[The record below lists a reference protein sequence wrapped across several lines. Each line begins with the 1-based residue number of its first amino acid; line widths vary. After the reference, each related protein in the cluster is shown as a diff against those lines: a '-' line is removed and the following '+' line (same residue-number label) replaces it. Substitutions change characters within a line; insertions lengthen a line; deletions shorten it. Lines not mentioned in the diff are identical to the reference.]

1 MTSSSETPSHAGRS
15 PPASPATAPSAMKMT
30 SRPAVTTPPSSMNA
44 TPREPTLAVSNCRDT
59 ASGVTILAPGGATA
73 RGRAACDP
81 PACSIAPAPCHAR
94 GATIGTTWRPSTG
107 ADVDIDRF
115 LATNQPT
122 WDRLAELA
130 ARAGRGLDRLGAAE
144 LDELVRLY
152 QRATTHLSYAQ
163 TYYRD
168 PALTARLSRLAA
180 RAGAVL
186 YGTRPRTLRAA
197 GWFLAVTFPAAVWHA
212 RRFVL
217 VSAVLTA
224 VPALALG
231 IWIAN
236 SPAAVDALGPAAARE
251 AYVNE
256 EFESYYRS
264 EEATQFA
271 AEVFTN
277 NIQVAFLAFAAGV
290 LGCVL
295 TGWLLVANGAA
306 LGEVAGLFA
315 AVGQL
320 PRFWGLILPHGLLEL
335 TAVFV
340 AGGSGLALGWAWI
353 SPGARPRLAALAEEG
368 RRAVVIVLGL
378 VLVFAVA
385 GTIEGYVTG
394 QPWPTWLR
402 VGIGLLAE
410 AAFVVYVVVL
420 GRRAAARGFSGQI
433 GEQERTGWS
442 PEDGY
447 SRPVALT
454 LR

>member
-1 MTSSSETPSHAGRS
+1 MT
-15 PPASPATAPSAMKMT
+15 
-30 SRPAVTTPPSSMNA
+30 
-44 TPREPTLAVSNCRDT
+44 
-59 ASGVTILAPGGATA
+59 
-73 RGRAACDP
+73 
-81 PACSIAPAPCHAR
+81 
-94 GATIGTTWRPSTG
+94 WWPSTG

-115 LATNQPT
+115 LATNQPA

-168 PALTARLSRLAA
+168 PALTARLSRLVA

-217 VSAVLTA
+217 VSAVLFA

-271 AEVFTN
+271 TEVFTN

-353 SPGARPRLAALAEEG
+353 SPGDRPRLAALAEEG

-442 PEDGY
+442 PGDGY